1 VAVAVTPEARQV
13 ALQAP
18 WPSPGVLPATESS
31 RAWGVALPLM
41 VAPCLELKGLAVA
54 TACRV
59 GLGAS
64 GVGVAVL
71 GVAVAASGEGLAAVG
86 VGLAASGE
94 AVGTVAGPIGSE
106 AVTTCNC
113 RYSQFGPP
121 ASQQL
126 LIGGQSR
133 QKLFKTL

>member
-1 VAVAVTPEARQV
+1 
-13 ALQAP
+13 
-18 WPSPGVLPATESS
+18 
-31 RAWGVALPLM
+31 LM

-64 GVGVAVL
+64 GMGVAVL
-71 GVAVAASGEGLAAVG
+71 GVAVAAAGEGLAASGEGLAAVG
-86 VGLAASGE
+86 VDLAASGE
-94 AVGTVAGPIGSE
+94 AVGTVAEPIGSE

-113 RYSQFGPP
+113 RYSQFGLP